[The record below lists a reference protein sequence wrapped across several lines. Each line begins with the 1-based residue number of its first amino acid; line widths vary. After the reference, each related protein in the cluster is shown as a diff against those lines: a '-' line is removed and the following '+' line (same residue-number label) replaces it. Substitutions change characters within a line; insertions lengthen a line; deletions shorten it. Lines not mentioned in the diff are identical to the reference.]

1 VLDEEVDEYA
11 DHVKRQFF
19 KRLQMAVAD
28 NKQKPQMDFSV
39 DVVGDAV
46 EAFLLELM
54 KHFAFLHLLQQ
65 RGHQTQAKLRLC
77 FDSVS
82 IDHVETVR
90 LSQFLPQIYAVAIL
104 GEFLYHLDIV
114 LIPGLFGNCGY
125 LSEQFHLF
133 FFLCFIEGEF

>member
-28 NKQKPQMDFSV
+28 NKQKPQMDFSL

-65 RGHQTQAKLRLC
+65 RGHQTQAKL
-77 FDSVS
+77 
-82 IDHVETVR
+82 
-90 LSQFLPQIYAVAIL
+90 
-104 GEFLYHLDIV
+104 
-114 LIPGLFGNCGY
+114 
-125 LSEQFHLF
+125 
-133 FFLCFIEGEF
+133 